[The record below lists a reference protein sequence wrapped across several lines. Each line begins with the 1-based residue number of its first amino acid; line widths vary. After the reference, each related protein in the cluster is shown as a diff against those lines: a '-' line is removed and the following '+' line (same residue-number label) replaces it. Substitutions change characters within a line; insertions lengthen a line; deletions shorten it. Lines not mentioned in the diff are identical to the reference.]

1 MKTSIKRFSKCSMS
15 VVLAVMMLVTSLTV
29 GMVNFNAVSLSDSDT
44 SAVSAASENDA
55 VGASTDNGA
64 VAANA
69 GDSVGGTA
77 TTIYFSPSSDTVT
90 SGYCDSTGTLNS
102 GYTLKANYN
111 EKGDGSQWNSTTMTL
126 DGGTYNGKAVYKA
139 SFTDSYDGLGELQFQ
154 IYEGS
159 TWKTQSRPITSW
171 TVVSTYNGKL
181 YNGSAWV
188 DYTGSDPDPTANEYN
203 AVASDDI
210 KNNDNLYTITTT
222 LYDYYTDN
230 EVTNG
235 WRSYSQI
242 DANKG
247 TSYESHGKNDS
258 GQADPYTKLNTA
270 LANYAKTNNVK
281 YPLYFGVLYNYGT
294 DGNTEFT
301 DTFGGYFFNFNNW
314 VNNASGLSGGLNSS
328 VIGLTGRTLTQ
339 ADEDKML
346 RYYNDNSTTE
356 TDDGAIV
363 PLFDKD
369 WLFDNNL
376 ATVVNAEFPM
386 RKTTSSNGTTYY
398 EFNSASQDN
407 VWLSRNSDGSLA
419 KDSSGNFIVN
429 YGTDVNDRVYDANA
443 TYGGN
448 VNGAGF
454 FPFDAS
460 MQNGGTT
467 KNNANDYGFGM
478 RTDIEFNVGKNGL
491 INGEA
496 QKFNFTGDDDLWV
509 YIDGKL
515 VLDLG
520 GAHKQAV
527 GSIDFSTKTVNLS
540 TNTDSVNSATR
551 NTSFEFDNSDPSKT
565 HTLTMFYMERGMI
578 ESNLKF
584 GFNFSPI
591 GNQFTTQNT
600 VDTTNV
606 NVGLQDAVAK
616 ADEFTYTQTDE
627 GTAASDK
634 VYTYSKDGNTYTTDS
649 EGKYKVNSA
658 ERASFTDQFTVGNTF
673 NVKQTDTGHL
683 QYTTG
688 WVVQD
693 NITGDAIKRASGV
706 DSKDTGD
713 FTFKTTDTAKQFAKT
728 DILLQY
734 TNTPKVSGIDITKVV
749 QNAAGNVVTKD
760 DDSTEFGATV
770 TVDLGDGRGYNAYAL
785 AYTVDGDNS
794 VYTLN
799 SDGTLADGAKLQAG
813 KTLHFTGLP
822 VGANVKV
829 VEDTVAKYETTVK
842 VNDGETTAQSYAE
855 VAVASDVTNKV
866 EFTNKQLPQTPVKVQ
881 HMLHSN
887 SATASA
893 QKLLTTIV
901 VYQNSVEKEKICTD
915 ADTSSNA
922 ATIPANYIVKGAG
935 YTFKVTLTTIPSYN
949 YKFEDFYDNSEDT
962 ILGNGDFTD
971 FTEYTKGLR
980 TTTATTITVN
990 VDDLFGADG
999 EVEKSLLKFYSLLST
1014 DVNYKIDYKF
1024 NTRLYGEKIYTV
1036 SGKMSD
1042 NEITTYFGSV
1052 VPTALNNS
1060 FVQSKIPYESNFM
1073 KNLIW
1078 DGEATDIK
1086 TIDTNTLYAKLNSSQ
1101 TDRTVS
1107 AKIYYSEDGSPV
1119 SVNGVPYGGHFTVNE
1134 AKTAYEQD
1142 GDYLQVVKPDGKYFS
1157 YWAIYKAADFTG
1169 DKDDIMVAKC
1179 YSEYFNYVG
1188 YDDYVVKAVFTD
1200 DASQKN
1206 TEIYVTDA
1214 ENLCTA
1220 VYLQTTRNHWNNTT
1234 SGTADTGK
1242 YGEAGTEYDRI
1253 YLDFALAYNYKGIRL
1268 DTYEGDDITVGVK
1281 IFAVKDGVAKEL
1293 KDAQFKLSDLDNKN
1307 RLEYYYGINNV
1318 NTNFKNYTYYAV
1330 PYLYVNGS
1338 APAEM
1343 NITDSG
1349 TVKISDIAAKG
1360 LSGDN
1365 KVTYPT
1371 IDNVVYD

>member
-69 GDSVGGTA
+69 GDSVGSVDKFTEGEKIYLDLSSFTGWSNDGATFKAKFYYYDTGTA
-77 TTIYFSPSSDTVT
+77 VDGMVSATQI
-90 SGYCDSTGTLNS
+90 DSTNYYYVTVPNAYC
-102 GYTLKANYN
+102 GYVEFTRYSADGNTVWNTATKLSN
-111 EKGDGSQWNSTTMTL
+111 KGINNACKITGWN
-126 DGGTYNGKAVYKA
+126 A
-139 SFTDSYDGLGELQFQ
+139 GE
-154 IYEGS
+154 
-159 TWKTQSRPITSW
+159 W
-171 TVVSTYNGKL
+171 STYSG
-181 YNGSAWV
+181 
-188 DYTGSDPDPTANEYN
+188 DPPTPTSNEYN
-203 AVASDDI
+203 AVASDAI

-235 WRSYSQI
+235 WRSCTY
-242 DANKG
+242 DD
-247 TSYESHGKNDS
+247 SHTLWE
-258 GQADPYTKLNTA
+258 PYTNLNKA
-270 LANYAKTNNVK
+270 LADYATANNVE
-281 YPLYFGVLYNYGT
+281 YPLYFGNYWNKSDGYTGT
-294 DGNTEFT
+294 DGNLVRFK
-301 DTFGGYFFNFNNW
+301 NKINNS
-314 VNNASGLSGGLNSS
+314 AGLNGGMTSS
-328 VIGLTGRTLTQ
+328 LIGLTGKTLSGTDKNVTYYSSTGT
-339 ADEDKML
+339 DEDGAEMPLFNAKWL
-346 RYYNDNSTTE
+346 AGENSLGKTL
-356 TDDGAIV
+356 GAIV
-363 PLFDKD
+363 
-369 WLFDNNL
+369 N
-376 ATVVNAEFPM
+376 TEFPM
-386 RKTTSSNGTTYY
+386 RKTTSSSGTTYY

-407 VWLSRNSDGSLA
+407 IWLSRNSDGSLA
-419 KDSSGNFIVN
+419 TDSSGNFIVN
-429 YGTDVNDRVYDANA
+429 YGTDVNDRVYDAA
-443 TYGGN
+443 KAMGSQTS
-448 VNGAGF
+448 NGVGF

-460 MQNGGTT
+460 QTNGGQTQ
-467 KNNANDYGFGM
+467 NNAYDYGFGM

-496 QKFNFTGDDDLWV
+496 QKFDFTGDDDLWV
-509 YIDGKL
+509 FIDGKL

-520 GAHKQAV
+520 GDHKTSQ
-527 GSIDFSTKTVNLS
+527 GSIDFSTKTVNLT

-627 GTAASDK
+627 GYAASDK
-634 VYTYSKDGNTYTTDS
+634 VYTHSKDGTKTTDS

-658 ERASFTDQFTVGNTF
+658 ERASFTDQFTVGNKF

-688 WVVQD
+688 WQVQD
-693 NITGDAIKRASGV
+693 NITGFTIKKASGV

-713 FTFKTTDTAKQFAKT
+713 FIFKTTDTAKQFAKT

-734 TNTPKVSGIDITKVV
+734 TNTPKVGGIDITKVV
-749 QNAAGNVVTKD
+749 QNAAGTEVTKD

-770 TVDLGDGRGYNAYAL
+770 TVDLGDGRGYNAYKL

-799 SDGTLADGAKLQAG
+799 LDGTLVDGAKLQAG
-813 KTLHFTGLP
+813 KTLHFKGLP
-822 VGANVKV
+822 VGAKVKV
-829 VEDTVAKYETTVK
+829 VEDTAAKYETTVK
-842 VNDGETTAQSYAE
+842 VNDGESAAQSYAE
-855 VAVASDVTNKV
+855 VAVASDVTNEVK
-866 EFTNKQLPQTPVKVQ
+866 FTNKQLPQTPVKVQ
-881 HMLHSN
+881 HMLHSK

-893 QKLLTTIV
+893 EKLLTTIV
-901 VYQNSVEKEKICTD
+901 VYQNGVVKETICTD

-935 YTFKVTLTTIPSYN
+935 YTFTVKLTTTPSYN
-949 YKFEDFYDNSEDT
+949 YKFDDFYDNSEDT
-962 ILGNGDFTD
+962 TLGNGDFTD
-971 FTEYTKGLR
+971 YTEYTKGLR
-980 TTTATTITVN
+980 TTTATTITVD
-990 VDDLFGADG
+990 VDDLFGTDG
-999 EVEKSLLKFYSLLST
+999 EVEKSLLRFYSLLST

-1042 NEITTYFGSV
+1042 EEIKTYFGGV

-1078 DGEATDIK
+1078 DGEATDSK
-1086 TIDTNTLYAKLNSSQ
+1086 TIGDNTLYAKLNSSQ

-1119 SVNGVPYGGHFTVNE
+1119 SVNGVSYGDPFTVNE
-1134 AKTAYEQD
+1134 AKTAYERG

-1200 DASQKN
+1200 DASEKN
-1206 TEIYVTDA
+1206 TEIYVTDD

-1234 SGTADTGK
+1234 SGTTDTGK
-1242 YGEAGTEYDRI
+1242 YGEADTEYDRI

-1268 DTYEGDDITVGVK
+1268 DTYEGNDITVGVK

-1338 APAEM
+1338 APDGM
-1343 NITDSG
+1343 NITNSG

-1365 KVTYPT
+1365 KKTYPT